1 MMEKMYPKSD
11 YDKAKYYTWVTE
23 AQNTMSVNE
32 QHTLTFGG
40 EYRKVYYAGTRLGGQ
55 ADAKGIKN
63 QEAHTVNSY
72 AGFLEDTWQV
82 MIN

>member
-1 MMEKMYPKSD
+1 MYPKSD

-55 ADAKGIKN
+55 ADAKGIKIKKHI
-63 QEAHTVNSY
+63 QLIHMRASWRIR
-72 AGFLEDTWQV
+72 GK
-82 MIN
+82 